1 MGSDPIKEV
10 NVMEYDISMKYED
23 FLTENRI
30 NVNKYLNI
38 VLWFFVATGPAIAAG
53 VYSGVFKDISYG
65 TCIGIS
71 VVVILLSAIHR
82 ILVKTVPTS
91 TFTCL
96 FALTALDVLIV
107 YMAYSHVHIYITW
120 FLVPLLSL
128 LFCDKSIYF
137 FAMILNY
144 ILMFGTTWVTS
155 PYESAMNTEY
165 ENSTAFF
172 ADKIGGFTIES
183 LIMFASGFII
193 GKLTVTYFKSLFAQ
207 YKVIKEQEQSVNEKM
222 KLLDSMA
229 EIYDNVNLIDFV
241 NNTEMSLRDSE
252 QKKHGIDMTAQT
264 HTLMA
269 QQLRNQVMP
278 DQVDAFMTFTNIK
291 TIRSRLSHKKLI
303 SADFID
309 VVSGWFRAQY
319 ITVDSTLDGI
329 PNVVIYTKRNV
340 DEEKRREENLIRISM
355 TDEMTRLYNR
365 RCYDEDLKEISK
377 NELAEDLVFFS
388 IDVNGLKKVNDT
400 KGHAAGDEL
409 IKGAADC
416 LAVSVGNQ
424 GKVYRTGGDEFMAI
438 VHSSKPEELR
448 TAITGKA
455 QEWHGVYTDEVTL
468 SIGYAVHKDKPDA
481 TLSDL
486 EHIADED
493 MYVQKAKYY
502 KERGI
507 DRRR

>member
-1 MGSDPIKEV
+1 
-10 NVMEYDISMKYED
+10 MEYDISMTYED
-23 FLTENRI
+23 FVIKNRI
-30 NVNKYLNI
+30 SVNKYLNI
-38 VLWFFVATGPAIAAG
+38 VLWFFVGTGPAIAAG
-53 VYSGVFKDISYG
+53 VYGGVFKDITYT

-71 VVVILLSAIHR
+71 ALVILLSTIHR
-82 ILVKTVPTS
+82 LLVKAIPTS

-107 YMAYSHVHIYITW
+107 YMAYSHVSIYITW

-128 LFCDKSIYF
+128 LFCDKAIYF

-144 ILMFGTTWVTS
+144 VLMFGATWMTS
-155 PYESAMNTEY
+155 AYEASLRTEY
-165 ENSTAFF
+165 YDDGMAYF
-172 ADKIGGFTIES
+172 ADAMGGFTIES
-183 LIMFASGFII
+183 LIMFASGYII
-193 GKLTVTYFKSLFAQ
+193 GKLTITYFKGLFSQ
-207 YKVIKEQEQSVNEKM
+207 YRVIKEQEKSVNEKM

-241 NNTEMSLRDSE
+241 NNTEMSLRDEE
-252 QKKHGIDMTAQT
+252 QKKHGIDMSAQT

-269 QQLRNQVMP
+269 QQLKHQVMP

-365 RCYDEDLKEISK
+365 RCYDEDLKEITKTGLS
-377 NELAEDLVFFS
+377 EDLVLFS

-416 LAVSVGNQ
+416 LALSVGNQ

-438 VHSSKPEELR
+438 VHSSKPEDLR
-448 TAITGKA
+448 KTITAKA
-455 QEWHGVYTDEVTL
+455 GEWHGVYTDEVTL
-468 SIGYAVHKDKPDA
+468 SIGYASHKDNPDA
-481 TLSDL
+481 KLEDL
-486 EHIADED
+486 ERIADED
-493 MYVQKAKYY
+493 MYSEKARFYE
-502 KERGI
+502 ERGI